1 MTTTGTIPAKL
12 LSGLEIHSGDTL
24 QVLAV
29 TDSDVVVAIHRSA
42 PLPARRAGKA
52 SAWLRSAKGSVRLA
66 PGESVDDARL
76 AHLRR
81 KHGL

>member
-12 LSGLEIHSGDTL
+12 LAGLGVHSGDTL

-29 TDSDVVVAIHRSA
+29 TDADVVVAVRRSEA
-42 PLPARRAGKA
+42 SLTRRPGKA

-66 PGESVDDARL
+66 PGESVDDARM
-76 AHLRR
+76 AHLRH

>member
-1 MTTTGTIPAKL
+1 MTTTGTIPARL
-12 LSGLEIHSGDTL
+12 LAGLGVHSGDTL

-29 TDSDVVVAIHRSA
+29 TDADVVVAVRRSEA
-42 PLPARRAGKA
+42 RPAQRAGKA

-66 PGESVDDARL
+66 SGETVDDARM

>member
-1 MTTTGTIPAKL
+1 MTTTGTIPARL
-12 LSGLEIHSGDTL
+12 LAGLGVHSGDTL

-29 TDSDVVVAIHRSA
+29 TDADVVVAVHRSDTR
-42 PLPARRAGKA
+42 PAQRAGKA

-66 PGESVDDARL
+66 PGESVDDARM